1 MVEAKDILI
10 AAGVVVA
17 LVVMF
22 WFAYSVTPYPVATFT
37 ADGTHIGDFAF
48 GSTYY
53 NIFHFIFGSEVDGMW
68 VTPNGMVQYLLLP
81 FFAIAL
87 VMYGVMSEIPLGGN
101 VPWFNTAMALIIA
114 LVVSSSGMTVRA
126 MRGYLTI
133 AGNMAIAFFGLILV
147 LGIALQGFKT
157 LGSMGVPIGAFRT
170 VAQEA
175 NMRQYVVR
183 MTNAAATV
191 SPAHKKYATIQ
202 QLAAKASG
210 ELAKGQVQNAK
221 NTADAISRELAK

>member
-10 AAGVVVA
+10 AIGVVIA
-17 LVVMF
+17 LCLMF
-22 WFAYSVTPYPVATFT
+22 WYAGTVSPYPVAPFT

-48 GSTYY
+48 GNTYY

-68 VTPNGMVQYLLLP
+68 VTPNGMIQYLLLP

-87 VMYGVMSEIPLGGN
+87 VMYGVLSEIPLGGN

-133 AGNMAIAFFGLILV
+133 AGNMAVAFFGFILV
-147 LGIALQGFKT
+147 LGIALQG
-157 LGSMGVPIGAFRT
+157 LRRVGSMGIIPMGAFKK
-170 VAQEA
+170 VAQDAELRRKTYDIIQRAEA
-175 NMRQYVVR
+175 
-183 MTNAAATV
+183 
-191 SPAHKKYATIQ
+191 YANLHPGEKESVDIQ
-202 QLAAKASG
+202 KLASKASI
-210 ELAKGQVQNAK
+210 ELAQGKIQDAY
-221 NTADAISRELAK
+221 NTASKIKV